1 MCSICQNLYS
11 DGGDYLSLLYR
22 KSLIYAIKTY
32 YILVFFV
39 VRGFYAYQLKQGHQ
53 KPSKPVD
60 KMHYSVLIYTYV
72 DTRKETAKDESR
84 EKI

>member
-1 MCSICQNLYS
+1 MELGRREVMICSICQKKLYS

-53 KPSKPVD
+53 KPLKPVD
-60 KMHYSVLIYTYV
+60 KCTIVY
-72 DTRKETAKDESR
+72 
-84 EKI
+84 